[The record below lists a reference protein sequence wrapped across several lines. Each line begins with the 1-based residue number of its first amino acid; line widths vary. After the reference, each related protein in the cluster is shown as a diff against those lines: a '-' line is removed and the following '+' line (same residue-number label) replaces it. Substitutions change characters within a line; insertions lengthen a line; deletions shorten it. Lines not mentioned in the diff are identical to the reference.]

1 MSFIE
6 ALFFW
11 FLLIKLWGV
20 SVQQLKQ
27 KMSNDNNYSEDVLGV
42 QILDA
47 WHWKQGVRETKRKT
61 GSHCMRLQVNAK
73 DVATSPAL
81 FESTCDWESTE
92 QKRLSVVIEL
102 TAMHFE
108 FEWICLKRTVVLK
121 SEEFH
126 LHIFF
131 CLC

>member
-1 MSFIE
+1 
-6 ALFFW
+6 
-11 FLLIKLWGV
+11 
-20 SVQQLKQ
+20 
-27 KMSNDNNYSEDVLGV
+27 
-42 QILDA
+42 
-47 WHWKQGVRETKRKT
+47 
-61 GSHCMRLQVNAK
+61 MRLQVNAK

-126 LHIFF
+126 LHIFLLVLVHTMPDQTF
-131 CLC
+131 QCFFLAKITYTSNTNGSLS